1 MWEGILM
8 MGGMVAGAATNTLNN
23 SFGGVEDACS
33 ALDEANKQLSQM
45 EDTWNSIIQSEE
57 EVELGFRNFIDAQVN
72 HGQAI
77 AGTTEILKNQ
87 FKVTT
92 TANIIGFCVALF
104 CVILGLLFKYFR
116 IFPRIWNLI
125 TGGK

>member
-1 MWEGILM
+1 MEGILM
-8 MGGMVAGAATNTLNN
+8 IGGMIAGAATNTLNN
-23 SFGGVEDACS
+23 SFAGVEDACS
-33 ALDEANKQLSQM
+33 ALDEANEQLSQM
-45 EDTWNSIIQSEE
+45 EDSWNSIIEDADN
-57 EVELGFRNFIDAQVN
+57 VELGFQNFIDAQVN
-72 HGQAI
+72 HGQAV

-104 CVILGLLFKYFR
+104 SVILGLLFKYFR

>member
-8 MGGMVAGAATNTLNN
+8 MGGMVAGAVTNTLNN
-23 SFGGVEDACS
+23 SFAGVEDACS
-33 ALDEANKQLSQM
+33 ALDQANKHLSQM
-45 EDTWNSIIQSEE
+45 EDSWSGILESQEE
-57 EVELGFRNFIDAQVN
+57 IAENFQMFIDAQVD
-72 HGQAI
+72 HGQAM

-104 CVILGLLFKYFR
+104 SVILGLLFKYFR